1 MTISTYL
8 ASLAVFNAA
17 AQASAAP
24 AWSAEQLEFI
34 EQVSTPAYVAVAA
47 DFRELG
53 QRMQR
58 AQCVMH
64 PDAVA
69 RDAAK
74 YLRQQVLPLLDVLA
88 SVGEAARERRF
99 DLQVAANDEDG
110 GDHAA

>member
-8 ASLAVFNAA
+8 TSLAVFKAA

-24 AWSAEQLEFI
+24 AWSAEQLEYI
-34 EQVSTPAYVAVAA
+34 EQVSTPAYAAVAA
-47 DFRELG
+47 DFFALG

-58 AQCVMH
+58 AQCVMQ
-64 PDAVA
+64 PDAVP

-74 YLRQQVLPLLDVLA
+74 YLRQHVLPLLDALA
-88 SVGEAARERRF
+88 SVGEAARERHF
-99 DLQVAANDEDG
+99 DLQAAANDDDG